1 MAARRVEMFLLSRSV
16 HDLYT
21 LTKEELCSVAER
33 FQVELKSK
41 KKEEMQAELKNA
53 LVERSW
59 FENDGGESEDND
71 EESVGEVVKEAV
83 LGSTLLC
90 PDVYRER
97 FRRTTKRPGD
107 TYLGMAREVILKLD
121 RWLKAEEAT
130 TLEEVK
136 GVIQMEQFMSQM
148 PLSVR
153 CELASHDVKDVMEAG
168 RRADKYCAV
177 RGMNGDEHHKGR
189 KPFSSRNDGHQRYKN
204 DSQMSST
211 SVHRSNQPRPN
222 NYSFPHTYTMPPP
235 ADHNMR
241 SAPYGSRPRSIT
253 YYQKGSGDEGA
264 VKCLGCGSSG
274 HRKFQ
279 CPKGRPKPVGA
290 VAAQRDL
297 IKYVENMN
305 AEIQEEPPKDEGFE
319 HFTSKGTVK
328 VEGSPEKV
336 IRILRDTG
344 ANQSLILSSVL
355 PWNEETSTGREV
367 SCKGAGGKFS
377 IPLHKVWLDCGYVTG
392 EVTVGVK
399 EALPVDGVDMLVGND
414 LAGGRVIPKLQMVDN
429 PLIGMTETTTPAAV
443 PHSTDGEA
451 EVPEL
456 FPVCAVTRAMAR
468 KERMDAEGATQEDEG
483 LGVLFEEPDEKGT
496 NPECASGG
504 PVVGQV
510 GPNLDF
516 LVEKNELIKAQE
528 SDESLKS
535 AWNEANRLGELD
547 NEYVGYYVNN
557 GVLMRSWRP
566 LTAPTSDHWMVKR
579 QIVVPWVHRKKIL
592 EMAHEGN
599 LAGHLG
605 VRKTLGKILCHF
617 YWPRVRGD
625 VKEFC
630 KTCGLCQKVGKPNQV
645 IRPAPLHPIPVVEEP
660 FSKVVIDCVGPLPR
674 TRRGNQYLLTIM
686 CMSSRFP
693 EAIPLRSINSK
704 NIVRELVKFFSW
716 VGIPKV
722 LQSDQG
728 SNFTSRAFKE
738 ILRGLKIEQR
748 LSSAYHPQSQ
758 GCVERFHQ
766 TLKNTLRMYC
776 EEMSVQWDEAWPLA
790 LFALRDS
797 VQESTGF
804 SPFELVYG
812 HEVNGP
818 LRMVKEKWL
827 GVEEPH
833 TVVKYVS
840 DFKDRLMRAREIA
853 RENLKNSQ
861 SEMKGWYDKK
871 ARARSFQP
879 GDKVLVLFPLQGDPF
894 KARFSGP
901 WEIERKMSDVNY
913 IVKTPGRKKKNQLC
927 HVNML
932 KPFHER
938 DRENGDDVVG
948 GVRAVSVVN
957 VTTEAEEKWSEVK
970 LSRCEGMVL
979 ENSAVLGNLN
989 DKLWHMELEKRE
1001 RIREIIERFS
1011 SLFPDAP
1018 RKTNVVVHD
1027 VDVGEAEPIK
1037 QHPYRVNPQK
1047 REIMRKEVEYMLE
1060 HDLIEPSESPWSS
1073 PCVLVPKP
1081 GQESFRFCTDY
1092 RKVNMVTKPDA
1103 YPIPRVDDCID
1114 HVGSANFITKIDL
1127 LKGYWQVGLTERAKA
1142 ISAFATMD
1150 GLYQYKVLPFGMKNS
1165 GSSFQRLMNRVLK
1178 GLKGCS
1184 VYIDDILLYTESW
1197 EEHVQLLEEVFRRL
1211 DDASLTVNLAKSNF
1225 VQADV
1230 EYLGFKV
1237 GKGEV
1242 RTVEAKVKDIDY
1254 NLEIHH
1260 VTGSENIIA
1269 DALSRAPPSREAS

>member
-1 MAARRVEMFLLSRSV
+1 
-16 HDLYT
+16 
-21 LTKEELCSVAER
+21 
-33 FQVELKSK
+33 
-41 KKEEMQAELKNA
+41 
-53 LVERSW
+53 
-59 FENDGGESEDND
+59 
-71 EESVGEVVKEAV
+71 
-83 LGSTLLC
+83 
-90 PDVYRER
+90 
-97 FRRTTKRPGD
+97 
-107 TYLGMAREVILKLD
+107 MAREVILKLD

-136 GVIQMEQFMSQM
+136 GVIQTEQFMSQM

-177 RGMNGDEHHKGR
+177 RGMNGDEHHEGR

-241 SAPYGSRPRSIT
+241 SAPYGSRPRSTT

-367 SCKGAGGKFS
+367 SCKGAGGQFS

-496 NPECASGG
+496 NPECTSGG

-516 LVEKNELIKAQE
+516 LVQKNELIKAQE

-579 QIVVPWVHRKKIL
+579 QIVVPWVYRKKIL
-592 EMAHEGN
+592 EMAHEGGQ
-599 LAGHLG
+599 AELG
-605 VRKTLGKILCHF
+605 DSPCPPSP
-617 YWPRVRGD
+617 Y
-625 VKEFC
+625 
-630 KTCGLCQKVGKPNQV
+630 TCG
-645 IRPAPLHPIPVVEEP
+645 
-660 FSKVVIDCVGPLPR
+660 
-674 TRRGNQYLLTIM
+674 RGTIQ
-686 CMSSRFP
+686 FP

-776 EEMSVQWDEAWPLA
+776 EEMSVQWDE
-790 LFALRDS
+790 
-797 VQESTGF
+797 
-804 SPFELVYG
+804 
-812 HEVNGP
+812 
-818 LRMVKEKWL
+818 
-827 GVEEPH
+827 
-833 TVVKYVS
+833 
-840 DFKDRLMRAREIA
+840 
-853 RENLKNSQ
+853 
-861 SEMKGWYDKK
+861 
-871 ARARSFQP
+871 
-879 GDKVLVLFPLQGDPF
+879 
-894 KARFSGP
+894 
-901 WEIERKMSDVNY
+901 
-913 IVKTPGRKKKNQLC
+913 
-927 HVNML
+927 
-932 KPFHER
+932 
-938 DRENGDDVVG
+938 
-948 GVRAVSVVN
+948 
-957 VTTEAEEKWSEVK
+957 
-970 LSRCEGMVL
+970 
-979 ENSAVLGNLN
+979 
-989 DKLWHMELEKRE
+989 
-1001 RIREIIERFS
+1001 
-1011 SLFPDAP
+1011 
-1018 RKTNVVVHD
+1018 
-1027 VDVGEAEPIK
+1027 
-1037 QHPYRVNPQK
+1037 
-1047 REIMRKEVEYMLE
+1047 
-1060 HDLIEPSESPWSS
+1060 
-1073 PCVLVPKP
+1073 
-1081 GQESFRFCTDY
+1081 
-1092 RKVNMVTKPDA
+1092 
-1103 YPIPRVDDCID
+1103 
-1114 HVGSANFITKIDL
+1114 
-1127 LKGYWQVGLTERAKA
+1127 
-1142 ISAFATMD
+1142 
-1150 GLYQYKVLPFGMKNS
+1150 
-1165 GSSFQRLMNRVLK
+1165 
-1178 GLKGCS
+1178 
-1184 VYIDDILLYTESW
+1184 
-1197 EEHVQLLEEVFRRL
+1197 
-1211 DDASLTVNLAKSNF
+1211 
-1225 VQADV
+1225 
-1230 EYLGFKV
+1230 
-1237 GKGEV
+1237 
-1242 RTVEAKVKDIDY
+1242 DY

-1260 VTGSENIIA
+1260 VKGSENIIA